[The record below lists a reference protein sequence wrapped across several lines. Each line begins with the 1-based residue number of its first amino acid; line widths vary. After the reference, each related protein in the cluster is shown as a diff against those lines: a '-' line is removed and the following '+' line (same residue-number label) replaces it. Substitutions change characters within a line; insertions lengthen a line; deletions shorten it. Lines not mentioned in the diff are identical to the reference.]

1 MNDPVLYMAWLV
13 LKAYIWIFGKEWIWE
28 MARVKFVVQLLSR
41 VWFFATPW
49 TAAHQAP
56 LSSTVSRNLL
66 KFMSIE
72 SVMLSYHLI
81 FCYPL
86 LLLPTNFPSMR
97 VFSSES
103 ALHIRWSKY
112 WSFNSSQSSQR
123 ILGLISFRID
133 GFDFLAIQGTLQSLL
148 QHQNWSEVGDLKL
161 EALQYSSW
169 EMIIE
174 MAMKRNKETQHAS
187 EGTNSMIWG

>member
-1 MNDPVLYMAWLV
+1 
-13 LKAYIWIFGKEWIWE
+13 

-41 VWFFATPW
+41 VLFFETPG

-56 LSSTVSRNLL
+56 LSSTISRNLL

-81 FCYPL
+81 LCYPL
-86 LLLPTNFPSMR
+86 LLWPSNFPSMR
-97 VFSSES
+97 VFSTES

-112 WSFNSSQSSQR
+112 WSFNSNQSSQR

-133 GFDFLAIQGTLQSLL
+133 GLDFLAIQGTLQSLL

-161 EALQYSSW
+161 EGMQYSS
-169 EMIIE
+169 
-174 MAMKRNKETQHAS
+174 
-187 EGTNSMIWG
+187 